1 MSRDTTTGL
10 KFEKRAMVNRT
21 DGLNWSKRS
30 FCSKFK
36 EYFKIDPN
44 NYLSWSFQPD
54 EAYYLP
60 ETNELIIYEKKT
72 QNMGGSA
79 DNKLPACG
87 WWYSEYKRL
96 ADAAGISKV
105 SYIFIL
111 DFATFVTGSLSRS
124 NESKALFY
132 VSVFSWAL
140 PTPTRNSVSRLP
152 NPTGVY

>member
-111 DFATFVTGSLSRS
+111 DDWFKQDRYKTMLEVIKNTPGCD
-124 NESKALFY
+124 Y
-132 VSVFSWAL
+132 VFWSTERDKL
-140 PTPTRNSVSRLP
+140 
-152 NPTGVY
+152 GIK